1 MNVNVDTVQLKNDLT
16 EATGCDIRLCWSTK
30 HFGKKNKNPL
40 DFMRYGVVIRFIHSK
55 RSMKL
60 EPFLMVYSIHKMVN

>member
-1 MNVNVDTVQLKNDLT
+1 MSRENLTALLLLSGMNIDVDTVQLKTDLT

-40 DFMRYGVVIRFIHSK
+40 DFMRYGVVIHFH
-55 RSMKL
+55 
-60 EPFLMVYSIHKMVN
+60 P